1 MTRLTPAM
9 AADLARC
16 VDCCARTQGTY
27 DHPKGRAIVLRT
39 GPALER
45 RGMVLWANKTSV
57 NRSKRWLPTDAG
69 RDYYMA
75 LMNDAR

>member
-1 MTRLTPAM
+1 
-9 AADLARC
+9 
-16 VDCCARTQGTY
+16 
-27 DHPKGRAIVLRT
+27 
-39 GPALER
+39 
-45 RGMVLWANKTSV
+45 MVLWANKTSV